1 MPSARQQQRNR
12 RRDMRTFERLG
23 ETATAPTSL
32 EPILVWSPL
41 DVWLLF
47 LLFRRVRSRLTSL

>member
-1 MPSARQQQRNR
+1 
-12 RRDMRTFERLG
+12 MRTFERLG